1 MVGGWQERREDR
13 GLGYGD
19 RESVRRVR
27 AALEEWGVRPGFV
40 ELEATAR
47 SAKDAAAALGC
58 RVEQIVKSLVFR
70 GADTGSPVLVLASG
84 PNRVDEGRISAFLD
98 EPIEKADAAF
108 VREKT
113 GFAIGGVPPLGHVE
127 APVTFID
134 EDLLEKDEV
143 WAAAGHTHVV
153 FGLGPAELQRITA
166 ARAIRVK

>member
-1 MVGGWQERREDR
+1 M
-13 GLGYGD
+13 GYGD

-27 AALEEWGVRPGFV
+27 AALEERGVRPEFV

-47 SAKDAAAALGC
+47 SARDAAALGC

-84 PNRVDEGRISAFLD
+84 PNRVDEGRISAALR
-98 EPIEKADAAF
+98 EKIEKADAAF
-108 VREKT
+108 VREKA
-113 GFAIGGVPPLGHVE
+113 GFAIGGVPPQGHTE
-127 APVTFID
+127 AATTFLD
-134 EDLLEKDEV
+134 KDLLKEDEV

-153 FGLGPAELQRITA
+153 FGLRPEELRRITA